1 MVAENFN
8 NEVTA
13 KKHFI
18 TAMEVKYGKEW
29 GSNKQA
35 DDIQQ
40 TTAKYLRLGT
50 EQNPRK
56 MEMAKIGAEIMKKR
70 GLQAYDPLLHL
81 AGIPLGQRQLT
92 PYTLGGTDI
101 VCDGDDLHYVNNAAM
116 QQEWDDI
123 RRTCVVGLD
132 LAHETLEKRLGK
144 EVTPESINYYLEVLN
159 HAMPGGAIVQEH
171 MVETHPAMVDDCYVK
186 VFTGDDALKDELDPQ
201 FVIDIDKM
209 FRPDHAAQIK
219 ASMGKSSFQAVHIPT
234 VVSRTADGG
243 QTSRWM
249 AMQVGMS
256 FISAYH
262 MCAGEA
268 AVADL
273 AFTCVVGLDLA
284 HETLEKRLGKEVTLG
299 QRQLTPYTL
308 GGTDIVC
315 DGDDLHYVNNAAMQQ
330 EWDDIRRTCVV
341 GLDLA
346 HETLEKRLGKEVTPE
361 SINYYLEV
369 LNHAMPGGAI
379 VQEHMVETHPAMVDD
394 CYVKVFTGDDALKDE
409 LDPQFVID
417 IDKMFRPDHAA
428 QIKASMGKS
437 SFQAVHIPTVVSRT
451 ADGGQTSRW
460 MAMQVG
466 MSFISA
472 YHMCAGEAAVADL
485 AFTAKHAGLIEM
497 SEMLPARRARGPN
510 EPGGLS
516 FGHMCDIVQ
525 TSRKFRDDPCKIA
538 LETCAAAMMLYDQ
551 IWLGGYM
558 SGGVGFTMYA
568 TAAYTN
574 NTVDDNLYADT
585 EYGWDTYGTSIGN
598 VKEPTLDIIK
608 DIGTW
613 GALYGLELY
622 ENYPTALEDH
632 FGGSQRA
639 TVISTATGAACAITT
654 GNSNA
659 GLSAWYLS
667 MYLHKEAHGRL
678 GFFGYDLQD
687 QCGATNVFS
696 YQSDE
701 GLLAEMRGANYPN
714 YAMNVGHQGGYT
726 TVCTGGYTGRGDGF
740 AINPLVKT
748 CFADDLMN
756 FDFVEVREC
765 FGKGALREFDRCA
778 GERAFVIPAK

>member
-81 AGIPLGQRQLT
+81 AGIP
-92 PYTLGGTDI
+92 
-101 VCDGDDLHYVNNAAM
+101 
-116 QQEWDDI
+116 
-123 RRTCVVGLD
+123 
-132 LAHETLEKRLGK
+132 
-144 EVTPESINYYLEVLN
+144 
-159 HAMPGGAIVQEH
+159 
-171 MVETHPAMVDDCYVK
+171 
-186 VFTGDDALKDELDPQ
+186 
-201 FVIDIDKM
+201 
-209 FRPDHAAQIK
+209 
-219 ASMGKSSFQAVHIPT
+219 
-234 VVSRTADGG
+234 
-243 QTSRWM
+243 
-249 AMQVGMS
+249 
-256 FISAYH
+256 
-262 MCAGEA
+262 
-268 AVADL
+268 
-273 AFTCVVGLDLA
+273 
-284 HETLEKRLGKEVTLG
+284 LG